1 METFFD
7 IINGD
12 KPVLIDFFATWCGPC
27 KMLSPTIQS
36 VGEEMAGKARV
47 LKIDID
53 RNQPLARQY
62 GIQSVPTLMIFKAGK
77 LLWRQSGAMDK
88 NSLIK
93 RIEEFV

>member
-1 METFFD
+1 
-7 IINGD
+7 
-12 KPVLIDFFATWCGPC
+12 
-27 KMLSPTIQS
+27 
-36 VGEEMAGKARV
+36 MAGKARV

-93 RIEEFV
+93 RIEEFL